1 MKTKITTREFTTIL
15 LKATQIGKR
24 KVSDELKVG
33 DPNFPRFYKVQI
45 SLTGNPRRPAVS
57 PKLKISDRMDLFLE
71 KFVKEI

>member
-15 LKATQIGKR
+15 LKATQIGKM

-45 SLTGNPRRPAVS
+45 SLTGNSRRPTVS
-57 PKLKISDRMDLFLE
+57 PKLKISDSME
-71 KFVKEI
+71 EFVKEI

>member
-24 KVSDELKVG
+24 KVSDELKVD

-45 SLTGNPRRPAVS
+45 SLTGNSRRPTVS
-57 PKLKISDRMDLFLE
+57 PKLKISDRME
-71 KFVKEI
+71 EFVKEI